1 MFRTAAGER
10 YVITGSDLDWGGD
23 HLQINW
29 AQRIKIVAAGED
41 CEIHFGPN
49 VVGLQGVAA
58 DGLSSLDFL

>member
-1 MFRTAAGER
+1 M
-10 YVITGSDLDWGGD
+10 ITGSDLDWGGD

-49 VVGLQGVAA
+49 VVGLQRVAP